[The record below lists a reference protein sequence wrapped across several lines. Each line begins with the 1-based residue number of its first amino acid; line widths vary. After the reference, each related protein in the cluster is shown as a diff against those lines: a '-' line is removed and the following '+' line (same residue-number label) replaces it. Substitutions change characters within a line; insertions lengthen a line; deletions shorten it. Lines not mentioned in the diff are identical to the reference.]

1 MKENRHSEEVQN
13 TQCLCFFPSILTF
26 LLNFDSVWFKATL
39 TKSIWQCSLKMEILA
54 VMETCFW
61 GTLGDSK
68 LKYSMILIWL
78 LCMWIQLKNILPSND
93 LIDIEK
99 DHIEA

>member
-1 MKENRHSEEVQN
+1 
-13 TQCLCFFPSILTF
+13 
-26 LLNFDSVWFKATL
+26 
-39 TKSIWQCSLKMEILA
+39 MEISA

-99 DHIEA
+99 DHIEALTVEDFQGFMPDSNILKMRSWRCKSKAP